1 MSLGAGALMIGLRAS
16 RVVRGRG
23 GKRGLRRRGLCIR
36 IAGRIQEGMGLERG
50 SEKVSI
56 VVRGRGGVRLG

>member
-1 MSLGAGALMIGLRAS
+1 MSLGAGALMIGSRAS

-23 GKRGLRRRGLCIR
+23 GRRELRRRGFCIR
-36 IAGRIQEGMGLERG
+36 IAGRIREGMGLERR

-56 VVRGRGGVRLG
+56 VVRVG